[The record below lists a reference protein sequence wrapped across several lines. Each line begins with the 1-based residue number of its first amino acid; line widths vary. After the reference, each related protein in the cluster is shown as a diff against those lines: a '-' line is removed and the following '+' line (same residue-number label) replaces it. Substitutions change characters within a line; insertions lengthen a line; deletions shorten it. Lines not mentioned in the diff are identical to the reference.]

1 LDTFSAKSFID
12 ARATVVLVAL
22 WTRRANATTFVSLEI
37 ERDARSWTW
46 IDRCRRRRRRRRRVS
61 RLAAS
66 RDRRV
71 KFLSR
76 GIPLDRDDA
85 ATTRAGAP
93 AIAVAITLSR
103 TGYAIDRAR
112 AIRSSSTRARARTA
126 SWTPSRS

>member
-1 LDTFSAKSFID
+1 LDTFSVKSFID

-85 ATTRAGAP
+85 ATTRAGA
-93 AIAVAITLSR
+93 ITLSR